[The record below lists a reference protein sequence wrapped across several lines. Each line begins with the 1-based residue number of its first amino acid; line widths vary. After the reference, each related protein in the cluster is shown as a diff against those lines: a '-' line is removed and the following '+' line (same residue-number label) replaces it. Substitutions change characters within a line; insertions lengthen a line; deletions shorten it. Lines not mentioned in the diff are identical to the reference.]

1 MPLQP
6 GKVIRKRYRV
16 IALVHQGGMGAVYE
30 TVDTTLNVHC
40 AVKELVP
47 YPGTMG
53 TALPELREQFRQEA
67 QLLAELRHPHLPRVT
82 DHFEEDGNAYLVMDF
97 IYGRRLDQVIAQEGS
112 IREEQVFVWAHELL
126 DALAHC
132 HRNGVI
138 HRDVKPQNVMITPGG
153 RAVLVDFG
161 LAKLM
166 DPDDPHTRTV
176 MRGLGTPEYAPPEQY
191 DARKGNTDART
202 DVYSLGATLYHA
214 LVGSAP
220 PTVTERIVDPKC
232 LIPLRQLR
240 PDVSSETEQVLKK
253 AMSLQPTQ
261 RFQSIDKMHEALFGQ
276 PLSDTEAAITEPLD
290 HEADVSEDST
300 PETVLLSRTP
310 FARLRVRRWL
320 GVAVAIVGMVSLA
333 AITPLLV
340 GRINA
345 GGAPTDTATS
355 APTVVAT
362 ATSTHTPTATPS
374 ATPTLTASPTSTP
387 ISLRGTRLSGTSDW
401 PYLLELASPTA
412 TQTSTPTH
420 TPSPTYTIALPTFTP
435 SPVLA
440 TNTPLPPPPSDS
452 DDEPRPQPTAA
463 PTQAPPPT
471 AAPTQAPPPTEAPTQ
486 APEPTQPRD
495 TPSPG

>member
-6 GKVIRKRYRV
+6 GKVIHNRYRV

-67 QLLAELRHPHLPRVT
+67 RLLAELRQPHLPRVT

-97 IYGRRLDQVIAQEGS
+97 IYGKRLDQVIAQEGS
-112 IREEQVFVWAHELL
+112 IREEQVLVWARELF

-132 HRNGVI
+132 HRQGVI

-153 RAVLVDFG
+153 RAILVDFG

-191 DARKGNTDART
+191 DARKGNTDVRT

-214 LVGSAP
+214 LAGMAP

-232 LIPLRQLR
+232 LIPLRQIR
-240 PDVSSETEQVLKK
+240 RDVSTETEQVLKK
-253 AMSLQPTQ
+253 AMSLQPAQ
-261 RFQSIDKMHEALFGQ
+261 RFQSIDKMYEALLGQ
-276 PLSDTEAAITEPLD
+276 PPIEAQAAITEPLD
-290 HEADVSEDST
+290 SEMDVPEEST

-310 FARLRVRRWL
+310 LTRLWVRRWL
-320 GVAVAIVGMVSLA
+320 GVALAIIGMVSLA
-333 AITPLLV
+333 TITPLV
-340 GRINA
+340 AGRINA
-345 GGAPTDTATS
+345 SDAPTEMS
-355 APTVVAT
+355 IPVVVST
-362 ATSTHTPTATPS
+362 MTPTHTPTATPS
-374 ATPTLTASPTSTP
+374 ATPTFTASPTSTP
-387 ISLRGTRLSGTSDW
+387 RSVRRTRMPRTSDW
-401 PYLLELASPTA
+401 PYLLDVASPTA
-412 TQTSTPTH
+412 SQTLTPTH

-435 SPVLA
+435 SPVLV
-440 TNTPLPPPPSDS
+440 TDTPPPPPSEPEDR
-452 DDEPRPQPTAA
+452 PRPEPTAVPTQPPPPPTEA
-463 PTQAPPPT
+463 PTQPP
-471 AAPTQAPPPTEAPTQ
+471 PPPTEAPTQ